1 MITTNLSVDLE
12 HNAIYQ
18 RLRTWPNVEWMVSFD
33 NDNKDKFEYV
43 RHGASWLQF
52 VKNIQTMKKHGLNI
66 KAHPAYSV
74 YCALDLLEYY
84 DFCNQEDI
92 GIFWCELNHPL
103 ELDIRRQSV
112 ELRQLSIAEIDLVV
126 DKYQGH
132 INLNVDVLERYR
144 ATLMDN
150 SYLIDS
156 QLVPDM
162 IKWHLDMETTLNK
175 TVKFVDL
182 WPNLIKK
189 GIT

>member
-1 MITTNLSVDLE
+1 
-12 HNAIYQ
+12 
-18 RLRTWPNVEWMVSFD
+18 
-33 NDNKDKFEYV
+33 
-43 RHGASWLQF
+43 
-52 VKNIQTMKKHGLNI
+52 MKKDGLNI

-74 YCALDLLEYY
+74 YCALDLLKYY

-112 ELRQLSIAEIDLVV
+112 ELRQLAIAEIDLVL

-150 SYLIDS
+150 SYLIDP
-156 QLVPDM
+156 LPVPDM
-162 IKWHLDMETTLNK
+162 IKWHQDMETTLNK
-175 TVKFVDL
+175 NVKFVDL